1 MVDEALIIDSR
12 IRVWWTAS
20 KRWYAGRVVAVGR
33 GDSGSVHTIAYDDGA
48 QATHYLQSAS
58 HSLNET
64 WETEP
69 SPGRKFPAKTG
80 ATMGGQQPVAR
91 TAAGTTL
98 ARGPA
103 KGARKKR
110 AATSEQTDAAEA
122 AVRQA
127 EAEGLTLQPSS
138 NASGYMR
145 VTTVVGQTST
155 RYSAKEK
162 RAGKEVY
169 LGCFDTAE
177 EAALAVARAAA
188 RTTTAPVAAPRAAAA
203 KRAVLPPAKQPR
215 STLVPRPV
223 VVVDSVLAPPSAPAL
238 VATVAAAPAPAIFK
252 DKLALLKRELDIKPA
267 IPAIPAIAKANELLG
282 ITPSSGDSLGA
293 QLDKA
298 LAAISR

>member
-1 MVDEALIIDSR
+1 M
-12 IRVWWTAS
+12 
-20 KRWYAGRVVAVGR
+20 
-33 GDSGSVHTIAYDDGA
+33 
-48 QATHYLQSAS
+48 
-58 HSLNET
+58 
-64 WETEP
+64 
-69 SPGRKFPAKTG
+69 
-80 ATMGGQQPVAR
+80 
-91 TAAGTTL
+91 
-98 ARGPA
+98 
-103 KGARKKR
+103 
-110 AATSEQTDAAEA
+110 
-122 AVRQA
+122 
-127 EAEGLTLQPSS
+127 
-138 NASGYMR
+138 
-145 VTTVVGQTST
+145 
-155 RYSAKEK
+155 
-162 RAGKEVY
+162 Y